1 MIEWWQSL
9 GIAQQVFYCIAIPAT
24 LIIVIQTILLMLG
37 MGHGSEG
44 VEISDTGGLDL
55 DGGADIGD
63 ISGDVSD
70 IPAHDGCAHTELG
83 DGSAPSDFGV
93 MQLFTLQGIMTFLC
107 VLGWTGVICSA
118 LGLHP
123 AIATAIG
130 LVLGFLA
137 MLGVAKVLQLSRKL
151 TQNGNI
157 DMKKLLGK
165 TAGVYIPIPANNSGH
180 GKVTVSFGERFAE
193 FEAVTDED
201 GIIPTGTQVRII
213 DVRGDVVVVE
223 KDN

>member
-9 GIAQQVFYCIAIPAT
+9 DIAQQVFYCIAIPAT
-24 LIIVIQTILLMLG
+24 LIIVVQTILLMLG
-37 MGHGSEG
+37 MGNGSEG

-55 DGGADIGD
+55 DGGDIGD

-157 DMKKLLGK
+157 DMKKMLGK

-180 GKVTVSFGERFAE
+180 GKVTVATGERFTE
-193 FEAVTDED
+193 LEAVTDED
-201 GIIPTGTQVRII
+201 GTIPTGTQVRII
-213 DVRGDVVVVE
+213 DIRGDVVVVE

>member
-1 MIEWWQSL
+1 
-9 GIAQQVFYCIAIPAT
+9 
-24 LIIVIQTILLMLG
+24 
-37 MGHGSEG
+37 
-44 VEISDTGGLDL
+44 
-55 DGGADIGD
+55 
-63 ISGDVSD
+63 
-70 IPAHDGCAHTELG
+70 
-83 DGSAPSDFGV
+83 
-93 MQLFTLQGIMTFLC
+93 MTFLC

-157 DMKKLLGK
+157 DLKKLLGK

-193 FEAVTDED
+193 LEAVTDED